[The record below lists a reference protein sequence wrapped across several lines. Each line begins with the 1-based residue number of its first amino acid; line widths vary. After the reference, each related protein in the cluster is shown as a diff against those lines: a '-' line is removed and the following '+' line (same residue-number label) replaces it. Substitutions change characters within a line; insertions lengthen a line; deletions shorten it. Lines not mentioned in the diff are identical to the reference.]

1 MEHTLKYN
9 NAEADYLYVIL
20 SDQIDEIK
28 KLEVTYIQGK
38 FELIWEILFSH
49 CTNSFFS
56 IE

>member
-28 KLEVTYIQGK
+28 KLEVTYMTTK
-38 FELIWEILFSH
+38 YFNFTFPRL
-49 CTNSFFS
+49 
-56 IE
+56 